1 MNPWMIIL
9 IETLAITA
17 IGSLLHF
24 AYAWSGYKKWMAAF
38 AAVNEST
45 WEHVK
50 LALSGTFACMLVDV
64 WFLGS
69 NPNYWLARS
78 VSFLVPIIVIPIV
91 FYGYT
96 NFTRRAVL
104 PVDILTFAAAAFL
117 GSAAF
122 VGILEAP
129 AFSDGVNFLAGIVSL
144 LIMVLYL
151 LLTYFPLPRNR
162 MFEDPITHKYG
173 LAAVKK
179 PVRKSLRKT
188 ASKATK
194 QSSQKSRA
202 KKSRK

>member
-24 AYAWSGYKKWMAAF
+24 AHAWSGYRKWVAAF

-50 LALSGTFACMLVDV
+50 LALSGTFCCMLVDV
-64 WFLGS
+64 WFLGD
-69 NPNYWLARS
+69 NPNYWVARS
-78 VSFLVPIIVIPIV
+78 VSFLVPVIIIPII

-104 PVDILTFAAAAFL
+104 PVDILTFALAAFL
-117 GSAAF
+117 GSGAF
-122 VGILEAP
+122 VWILEQP
-129 AFSDGVNFLAGIVSL
+129 AFSDEVNFLGGVISL

-151 LLTYFPLPRNR
+151 LLTFFPIPNNR

-173 LAAVKK
+173 LDA
-179 PVRKSLRKT
+179 VRKSHPKKRSQRRK
-188 ASKATK
+188 K
-194 QSSQKSRA
+194 R
-202 KKSRK
+202 

>member
-9 IETLAITA
+9 IETIAITV

-24 AYAWSGYKKWMAAF
+24 LYAWTGYKKWVAAF

-50 LALSGTFACMLVDV
+50 LALSGTFGCMLVDV
-64 WFLGS
+64 WFLGD

-78 VSFLVPIIVIPIV
+78 ASFLIPIIVIPIV

-96 NFTRRAVL
+96 NFTRRAIL
-104 PVDILTFAAAAFL
+104 PVDILTFAVVAFL
-117 GSAAF
+117 SSAAF
-122 VGILEAP
+122 VGILEMP

-151 LLTYFPLPRNR
+151 LLTYFPFPNNR

-179 PVRKSLRKT
+179 P
-188 ASKATK
+188 
-194 QSSQKSRA
+194 RA
-202 KKSRK
+202 KSAKKKR